1 MAEYI
6 EREKF
11 KEKYLCCGYLPEMSE
26 KEFDE
31 FPAADVAPVV
41 HGHWESDQGLFE
53 MQMARC
59 SKCKTESYLQSLIEV
74 GGDELPNYCPNCGA
88 RMELQ
93 IIGMEDEKE

>member
-1 MAEYI
+1 MAEHI
-6 EREKF
+6 EREK
-11 KEKYLCCGYLPEMSE
+11 LNNLL
-26 KEFDE
+26 DE
-31 FPAADVAPVV
+31 YTVLDGLYNAIQAIPAADVAPVV